1 MNLITFDSLRTLH
14 FPGVQYVKPE
24 LFLQHEAQIRAADW
38 VLFPEYWQLN
48 TLQYAWGCRIFPS
61 PATYVL
67 GHDKIE
73 MTRVFRAVVP
83 RNTPDTMI
91 ASNTPS
97 EQERIWEAMDTPFVA
112 KIPRA
117 SMGQGVFLIEERAQ
131 WRAYCAQTPVLYAQE
146 YLPIDRDMRIIV
158 AGKQIMGGYWR
169 LQSDN
174 GFHNNISQGGT
185 VDYSPLHPAA
195 VELVVELAQR
205 LNIDH
210 AGFDV
215 AMVGQRPYV
224 LEFNRLFGNQGM
236 QNMDQALAG
245 AIQPYLYEQVPT
257 AITLPDTQSMVAG
270 NDDPND
276 PETREV
282 S

>member
-1 MNLITFDSLRTLH
+1 MNLISFDSLRTLH
-14 FPGVQYVKPE
+14 LSGVRYVKPE
-24 LFLQHEAQIRAADW
+24 HFLRHETEIRAADW

-48 TLQYAWGCRIFPS
+48 TLHYAWNCRVFPS

-83 RNTPDTMI
+83 RNTPDTLI
-91 ASNTPS
+91 APNTPY
-97 EQERIWEAMDTPFVA
+97 EQERVWEYMDTPFVA

-117 SMGQGVFLIEERAQ
+117 SMGEGVFLINERHQ
-131 WRAYCAQTPVLYAQE
+131 WREYCAQTPVLYAQE

-158 AGKQIMGGYWR
+158 AGKQILGGYWR

-174 GFHNNISQGGT
+174 GFHNNISQGGI
-185 VDYSPLHPAA
+185 VEHAPLHPAA
-195 VELVVELAQR
+195 VELVVNLAQR

-215 AMVGQRPYV
+215 AMVGDHPYV
-224 LEFNRLFGNQGM
+224 FEFNRLFGNQGM
-236 QNMDQALAG
+236 PRMDQALAA
-245 AIQPYLYEQVPT
+245 AIQPYLYDQLSKASGTPADILQAAGVTVLPDIDT
-257 AITLPDTQSMVAG
+257 AI
-270 NDDPND
+270 
-276 PETREV
+276 
-282 S
+282 